1 MKKMSKVL
9 ALILAL
15 AMVLTGCSTGDNGS
29 TAADTTTAA
38 PAADSTTAA
47 PAADSTTAAPA
58 ADSTTAAPAEDNKAT
73 FKIGIMTDTVTQGEE
88 AYRTAEEMVAKYGE
102 DRVVHMTFPD
112 KASSEQE
119 VTISTF
125 MSLASD
131 PDMKVIV
138 AAYAMEGTTAAFQ
151 KIREVRPD
159 IVLLGGAPTE
169 DPAVLSGAADLI
181 VGMDYI
187 GMGTEVAETAKRMG
201 ATTLVHYSFPRHMAN
216 SIYLARH
223 DAMQAKCKELGIE
236 FVDGTTPDPM
246 AEAGVSATQ
255 QFIMEDV
262 PRKVEQYGKQTAFF
276 STNVGMHEALIKSI
290 YEQGALFPHPD
301 TPSPFYCY
309 PGALGIEVPAEKNGD
324 ADWMVEQIAAKLSEN
339 GMSGR
344 MGVWMPPA
352 MPLVIES
359 LCEYG
364 NRVVSEGYGEGEFL
378 QPQILEDVVKDLG
391 EGRYSCSVYTEGD
404 FNNYYV
410 YLSET
415 VLIGE

>member
-1 MKKMSKVL
+1 MKKASKIL
-9 ALILAL
+9 ALVLAL
-15 AMVLTGCSTGDNGS
+15 AMVLTACGS
-29 TAADTTTAA
+29 SETQTTADAGTTAA
-38 PAADSTTAA
+38 PETKAQTEAAQTEA
-47 PAADSTTAAPA
+47 PQTEAPQ
-58 ADSTTAAPAEDNKAT
+58 TEAPQTEAT

-159 IVLLGGAPTE
+159 ILLLGGAPTE

-223 DAMQAKCKELGIE
+223 DAMKAKCEELGIE

-255 QFIMEDV
+255 QYIMEDV
-262 PRKVEQYGKQTAFF
+262 PRKVEQYGKQCAIF

-301 TPSPFYCY
+301 TPSPFYC
-309 PGALGIEVPAEKNGD
+309 
-324 ADWMVEQIAAKLSEN
+324 
-339 GMSGR
+339 
-344 MGVWMPPA
+344 
-352 MPLVIES
+352 
-359 LCEYG
+359 
-364 NRVVSEGYGEGEFL
+364 
-378 QPQILEDVVKDLG
+378 
-391 EGRYSCSVYTEGD
+391 
-404 FNNYYV
+404 
-410 YLSET
+410 
-415 VLIGE
+415 